1 VARGEEEA
9 GGAGRPQ
16 VKRWIY
22 ILPIAG
28 FALLAFFLF
37 RSLWSPAPDIIPSA
51 LLNKPAPQL
60 VLPALDEQT
69 SAFTSA
75 DLRAGHVT
83 VVNVFA
89 SWCAPCRTE
98 APALM
103 ALAQVPGVALYG
115 MTQKDKPAA
124 TRAFLDEVGNPFSRI
139 ARDDD
144 GRASIEWGVYGV
156 PETYVVDGK
165 GVLRFKY
172 VGGLTQ
178 AVLEQQLLPAIRSLQ
193 GGK

>member
-1 VARGEEEA
+1 MMN
-9 GGAGRPQ
+9 
-16 VKRWIY
+16 RWIY
-22 ILPIAG
+22 LLPVAG
-28 FALLAFFLF
+28 FVVLAFFLF
-37 RSLWSPAPDIIPSA
+37 KSLWSPAPSLVPSA
-51 LLNKPAPQL
+51 LLNKPAPRL
-60 VLPALDEQT
+60 VLPSLDDR
-69 SAFTSA
+69 SAAFTPA
-75 DLRAGHVT
+75 DLAAGHVS

-98 APALM
+98 APQLTE
-103 ALAQVPGVALYG
+103 LAKVPGIALYG

-165 GVLRFKY
+165 GIIRLKF
-172 VGGLTQ
+172 VGQLTE
-178 AVLEQQLLPAIRSLQ
+178 AVLAQQVVPAIKAAQ
-193 GGK
+193 ANP

>member
-1 VARGEEEA
+1 M
-9 GGAGRPQ
+9 
-16 VKRWIY
+16 KRWIY

-28 FALLAFFLF
+28 FAVLAFFLF

-51 LLNKPAPQL
+51 LLDKPAPQL

-69 SAFTSA
+69 TAFTSA

-124 TRAFLDEVGNPFSRI
+124 TRAFLDEVGNPFAKI

-178 AVLEQQLLPAIRSLQ
+178 GVLEQQILPAIRSLQ
-193 GGK
+193 AAR